1 MKTAL
6 TGCGLLLAL
15 LLPGCSS
22 EVDNSEPPAPLTT
35 IENPLPL
42 KLNWQIETSSA
53 VNAASYRLR
62 PFHSRNRIY
71 SIDTSGLIVCIDA
84 DSGDRLWRHRSG
96 LKSIAGLGG
105 NDELLLATSRDG
117 HIEAYRH
124 SAEGLEAL
132 WKIRIDSEIR
142 AVPVL
147 DGKQVFVRSVDG
159 KLRSLSAA
167 DGSQQWVV
175 SQRVPVLSLTG
186 NSEPLV
192 AGGLVFAG
200 FDDGKLIAYER
211 ASGEIRWE
219 TTISV
224 PSGRTEVERLVDLD
238 GRFVLRNGII
248 YVSSF
253 QGRLAAVQASS
264 GDLLWSR
271 EFSSYQ
277 PIAIGDDALYLAAAD
292 SDLWAIDLRTGS
304 AFWKQDVLHARKITA
319 PSVIGEKVVVADLYG
334 WLHWFN
340 RADGRL
346 LGRIRIGEGR
356 SYAQPLV
363 AGNAVVTVDKHG
375 QLSSVSL
382 RQ

>member
-1 MKTAL
+1 M
-6 TGCGLLLAL
+6 LL
-15 LLPGCSS
+15 GCSGGI
-22 EVDNSEPPAPLTT
+22 DNSEPPAPLTT
-35 IENPLPL
+35 IRDPLPL
-42 KLNWQIETSSA
+42 VMNWKIETSSA
-53 VNAASYRLR
+53 VNSASYRLR
-62 PFHSRNRIY
+62 PFHSRNRVY
-71 SIDTSGLIVCIDA
+71 SIDTTGLIVCIDA
-84 DSGDRLWRHRSG
+84 IYGNVLYRHSTG
-96 LKSIAGLGG
+96 LESIAGLGG
-105 NDELLLATSRDG
+105 NDELLLVTSRDG

-124 SAEGLEAL
+124 TAERLEAQ
-132 WKIRIDSEIR
+132 WKVRIDSEIR
-142 AVPVL
+142 AVPVI
-147 DGKQVFVRSVDG
+147 DGEQVFVRSVDG

-175 SQRVPVLSLTG
+175 SQRVPALSLTG
-186 NSEPLV
+186 NSEPLA
-192 AGGLVFAG
+192 AGGLVFSG

-211 ASGEIRWE
+211 DSGEIRWE

-248 YVSSF
+248 YIASF

-277 PIAIGDDALYLAAAD
+277 PIAIDDNALYLSAD
-292 SDLWAIDLRTGS
+292 NSDLWSIDLRTGS

-319 PSVIGEKVVVADLYG
+319 PSVIGEKVVVADLDG
-334 WLHWFN
+334 LLHWFN

-346 LGRIRIGEGR
+346 VGRIRIGEAR

-363 AGNAVVTVDKHG
+363 AGNAVVTVDKYG